1 MHPLLLRTMLD
12 FVTNNALVATLV
24 AAAIIALAGRGWKR
38 YRDKRDGEVIY
49 SFLRQSMAGA
59 EFRFRTTHAIT
70 SHTHIPGQRVGDLC
84 LSHPKIRRNEEDKE
98 SWTIVE

>member
-1 MHPLLLRTMLD
+1 MLH
-12 FVTNNALVATLV
+12 FVTNNVLATLV
-24 AAAIIALAGRGWKR
+24 AAAIIGLATWGWKR

-49 SFLRQSMAGA
+49 SFLRQSMAGS

-70 SHTHIPGQRVGDLC
+70 SHTHISEHRVAVLC
-84 LSHPKIRRNEEDKE
+84 LRHPKIRRNEEGKE